1 MPNNKKQNQ
10 QNQQSRRHKRRS
22 RQQAQPQRQDRP
34 AQRSRVPHYGN
45 QLKTRAVDKYYG
57 SALQNRS
64 QGTVACAMAIA
75 LPATNPSVRL
85 PSVEM
90 PRTGIMSLRDM
101 NTLETPSGSGQL
113 QDYPLGTILYAHYG
127 QPGRAAVFTKMSP
140 SQGTYACKFNN
151 NGYATTDKNW
161 YLTKSSL
168 PGNDVFVVAQRWPYL
183 GADYSSGNQFHGPS
197 LPCGTASTG
206 NYIFMNTNDQ
216 LVVSFYGN
224 TFTGDITYSLFRYD
238 SPNAPPSQVFTV
250 NRIVSTAATPSD
262 TYTIINTYS
271 PGHYAIV
278 WDEIKTTTSG
288 ISGSA
293 YAVVN
298 LVVPASTT
306 QPKWCNM
313 ALGDVDPKN
322 AGDINLAECARVNA
336 SSFLISN
343 TTANLTKQGTI
354 IAARVRD
361 HFPYGLTSVNLG
373 KLAEKYNDRAEKGIY
388 SFKEFSETEE
398 KFTNNADEG
407 HLNYDLDYPG
417 YYHFVCITNPNYSTA
432 PNSYTLS
439 VDTTLEFRTD
449 IARYNKGVSQLDHH
463 ELIEARRII
472 NSNPVWFYE
481 NPLHMSDIYGFMR
494 RGAALAKQYGPAALD
509 AAAILDPG
517 RAAIYRTARQLMF

>member
-1 MPNNKKQNQ
+1 MPGGKKQEN
-10 QNQQSRRHKRRS
+10 RK
-22 RQQAQPQRQDRP
+22 P
-34 AQRSRVPHYGN
+34 AQQQKKRQPNRAPAPVTQPSNRPRVPRFGT

-57 SALQNRS
+57 PALMGRS

-90 PRTGIMSLRDM
+90 PRTGIMTLRDM
-101 NTLETPSGSGQL
+101 NTLNTPSGSGQL
-113 QDYPLGTILYAHYG
+113 LDYPLGTILYAHYG
-127 QPGRAAVFTKMSP
+127 QPGRAAVFTKMADSL
-140 SQGTYACKFNN
+140 GTYSCKFNN
-151 NGYATTDKNW
+151 SGFSTSDKHW
-161 YLTKSSL
+161 YITKTSL
-168 PGNDVFVVAQRWPYL
+168 PANDTYVVAQRWPYL
-183 GADYSSGNQFHGPS
+183 GADYTSGNQFHGPS
-197 LPCGTASTG
+197 LPCGSATSG

-216 LVVSFYGN
+216 LLVKFYGN
-224 TFTGDITYSLFRYD
+224 SFVGNLTYSVYRYD
-238 SPNAPPSQVFTV
+238 SPNSPPSQVHTV
-250 NRIVSTAATPSD
+250 TRIVTTAATPSD
-262 TYTIINTYS
+262 SHTILNTWG
-271 PGHYAIV
+271 PGHYAMV
-278 WDEIKTTTSG
+278 WDEVQTTTGLITS
-288 ISGSA
+288 SS
-293 YAVVN
+293 YATVDLNVQSS
-298 LVVPASTT
+298 STT
-306 QPKWCNM
+306 PKWCNM

-322 AGDINLAECARVNA
+322 SGDINLAECVRVNA

-361 HFPYGLTSVNLG
+361 HFPYALTSSNLG
-373 KLAEKYNDRAEKGIY
+373 KLAEKYNDRAQKGVY

-417 YYHFVCITNPNYSTA
+417 YYHFVSITNPNYSTA

-439 VDTTLEFRTD
+439 IDTTLEFRTD
-449 IARYNKGVSQLDHH
+449 IARYNKGVSQLNHH

-472 NSNPVWFYE
+472 NSNPTWFYE

-494 RGAALAKQYGPAALD
+494 RGASLAKQYGPAALD